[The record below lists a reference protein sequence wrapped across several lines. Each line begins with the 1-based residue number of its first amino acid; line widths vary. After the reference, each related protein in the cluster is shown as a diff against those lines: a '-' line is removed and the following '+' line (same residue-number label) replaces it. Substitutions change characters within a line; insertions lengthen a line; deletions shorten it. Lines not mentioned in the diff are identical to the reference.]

1 MKLQISKSY
10 ENKRVFDNLRLD
22 IAEGEITCVLGVSGA
37 GKTTLLNILCG
48 LTDFDG
54 EILGLPKKIG
64 YCFQTPRLVSHLS
77 VRENLVYVGASQ
89 TQVQAMLQRVGL
101 TAHADK
107 KPSAL
112 SGGEKQRVAIARAF
126 LLGEELLLL
135 DEPFSFLDLA
145 WKAELLKL
153 FVELWQEKKPTA
165 VFVTHDIEEAWAI
178 AHRILL
184 LDNGQIVYDV
194 KPNRKQY
201 PAPFGEAD
209 EQKAELYNKVLGLR
223 SL

>member
-64 YCFQTPRLVSHLS
+64 YCFQTPRLISHLS
-77 VRENLVYVGASQ
+77 VRENLEYVGASQ